1 MYIFNHLQSSSYKGQ
16 SRVVLMS
23 SSIINPLPVCS
34 TSGQVDRAPTLGCQ
48 ESRVG
53 HGTIRMSSFCG
64 CETEPSLRTFAGHME
79 GLIAMVEI
87 SQTNKGTK
95 SIAQTRRS
103 RRYVH
108 HCINTPGFH
117 AYYMK
122 TRFIQA
128 CLNAAK
134 AGEDSSQMQRWT
146 CGATKPSQHL
156 ATAFRLQRSSIQFHL
171 QLLRCP

>member
-1 MYIFNHLQSSSYKGQ
+1 MHQ
-16 SRVVLMS
+16 
-23 SSIINPLPVCS
+23 PVCS
-34 TSGQVDRAPTLGCQ
+34 TSGQVDRAPLGCQ

-171 QLLRCP
+171 QLLRCL